1 MNDLQTVAFESPA
14 YDSVANR
21 NDSKDKLKE
30 VEIQKEGEYRK
41 QYFVKAASRL
51 NKLQNAETNDTVQDG
66 LQQRNGGAA
75 CKSYDLCLIRFW
87 FFPGNEITTCRNQA
101 EDIF

>member
-1 MNDLQTVAFESPA
+1 MNDLQTITFESPA

-21 NDSKDKLKE
+21 YDRKEKLKE
-30 VEIQKEGEYRK
+30 VEVQKEGEYRE
-41 QYFVKAASRL
+41 QYFVKAAPRL

-75 CKSYDLCLIRFW
+75 CKGYDLCLIRFW
-87 FFPGNEITTCRNQA
+87 FFLRNEITTCRNQA